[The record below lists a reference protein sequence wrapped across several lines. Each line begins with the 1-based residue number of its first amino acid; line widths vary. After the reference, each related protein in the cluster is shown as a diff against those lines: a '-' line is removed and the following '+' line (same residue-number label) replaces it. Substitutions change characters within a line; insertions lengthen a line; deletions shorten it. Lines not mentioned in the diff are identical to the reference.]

1 MICILISQSTISY
14 QIIQGFTFCTRRE
27 VLDTAYVIKFVGEL
41 FTRCILMYGIMD

>member
-1 MICILISQSTISY
+1 MIRKDKYSKLY
-14 QIIQGFTFCTRRE
+14 KALHFVRE